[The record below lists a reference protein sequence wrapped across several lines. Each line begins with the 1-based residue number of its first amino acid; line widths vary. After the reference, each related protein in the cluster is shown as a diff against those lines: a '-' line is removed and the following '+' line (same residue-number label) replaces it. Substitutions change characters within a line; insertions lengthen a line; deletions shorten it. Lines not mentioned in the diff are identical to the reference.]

1 MISNSRSSRFGVLS
15 ALMAAS
21 ALMGSSC
28 TNGSIGE
35 PGGSCQSV
43 RSVFLTEVWGPVMAQ
58 KCVSCH
64 TPGGTAQLA
73 GARFRIL
80 PASYPDFADVNL
92 QAAMDMSNVFYNVN
106 GRQIPALI
114 AKPLGLT
121 MHGGGTVIREGSPE
135 HLALTNLVQRISS
148 GTNDQCRDFGSLA
161 APSGVV
167 QLNWH
172 DTLRRST
179 LDLLGRL
186 PTDLEYRAGEAS
198 EAGFEQVMTT
208 LFEEGAFYER
218 WRTAFND
225 LLLTDVY
232 VTNNGCDQRALNQ
245 ISSEDFPN
253 RGTYG
258 GGAVAGLDCCNRDRM
273 NPACDQVRTFFLNA
287 NNAIAQEPINL
298 MEYVV
303 RQNRP
308 FSEILTADYTLV
320 NAQSAH
326 VYNVSAQAGFND
338 PYAAP
343 ETLRPA
349 RISYTRQYRGGR
361 SETTPF
367 PHAGLMTTPAFLTRY
382 PTTTTN
388 RNRHRARIIQSYFLA
403 TDILKVG
410 ERPLD
415 PTASEALVQT
425 PTMNYAPCATCHRI
439 NDPIAGAFRGFF
451 PDGSSWRYDPND
463 AWYTDMF
470 PPGLNGDNIPGT
482 NYRNALQWLAPR
494 ITQDSRFTASVVRLV
509 YTGLTGRQPLAHPT
523 DTLDPLYGARASAW
537 VEQDRIFRAIARKF
551 VASNMN
557 FKIAVM
563 EMLKSPLYRA
573 IGSVM
578 PADLAQREATI
589 TSHSGVGSSM
599 MLTPEILDRR
609 VRAIAGFS
617 WVRDPNRLRM
627 PEGRGDDN
635 HWLEREFYLPYGGIN
650 SDTIVRRASDPSG
663 IITGVASRMATEVAC
678 RGTAWDFMQPQADR
692 RFFRGV
698 QLDTV
703 PEAGGNT
710 VPGNVTQIKQNT
722 ISMHELIL
730 GERLSIDDPEIER
743 TFQLFL
749 ETWRETRMPNAMG
762 MPNNSLPY
770 ECHGRQNPV
779 TGEELPDAMRLTE
792 DRNGTIRAWM
802 AVMTYLFND
811 YRFLYQ

>member
-1 MISNSRSSRFGVLS
+1 MISISRSSRFAALS
-15 ALMAAS
+15 AILAS
-21 ALMGSSC
+21 GALLGASC
-28 TNGSIGE
+28 TNGAIGE
-35 PGGSCQSV
+35 PGASCQSV

-58 KCVSCH
+58 RCVSCH
-64 TPGGTAQLA
+64 TPGGTAQLQ

-92 QAAMDMSNVFYNVN
+92 QAATDMSNVFYAVN

-121 MHGGGTVIREGSPE
+121 SHGGGTVVQEGSPE
-135 HLALTNLVQRISS
+135 HRALLNLVQRISA
-148 GTNDQCRDFGSLA
+148 GNDDSCRDFGSLA
-161 APSGVV
+161 APSGVLL
-167 QLNWH
+167 LNWH
-172 DTLRRST
+172 DTLRRAS

-186 PTDLEYRAGEAS
+186 PTDQEYHNGEAS
-198 EAGFEQVMTT
+198 EAGFEQVVTT
-208 LFEEGAFYER
+208 MFEDDAFYAR

-232 VTNNGCDQRALNQ
+232 VSNNGCDQRALNL
-245 ISSEDFPN
+245 ISSDDFPN

-258 GGAVAGLDCCNRDRM
+258 GGATAGLDCCNRDRM
-273 NPACDQVRTFFLNA
+273 NPMCESVRTFFLNA

-298 MEYVV
+298 MEYVI

-320 NAQSAH
+320 NPQSAY

-338 PYAAP
+338 AYASP
-343 ETLRPA
+343 NQLRPA
-349 RISYTRQYRGGR
+349 RITYTRRYDANR
-361 SETTPF
+361 SETVPF
-367 PHAGLMTTPAFLTRY
+367 PHAGLLTMPAFLGRY

-388 RNRHRARIIQSYFLA
+388 RNRHRARIVQSYFLA

-415 PTASEALVQT
+415 PTAAEALVQT
-425 PTMNYAPCATCHRI
+425 PTMNYAPCATCHKI

-451 PDGSSWRYDPND
+451 PNGSTWRYDPND
-463 AWYTDMF
+463 SWYTDMF
-470 PPGLNGDNIPGT
+470 PPGLNGENIPGT

-494 ITQDSRFTASVVRLV
+494 ITQDSRFVASVVRLV
-509 YTGLTGRQPLAHPT
+509 YTGLTGRQPLVHPT
-523 DTLDPLYGARASAW
+523 DTQDPLYAARASAW
-537 VEQDRIFRAIARKF
+537 TEQDRIFRAIARKF
-551 VASNMN
+551 SATNMN
-557 FKIAVM
+557 FKTVVL

-573 IGSVM
+573 TGAVL
-578 PADLAQREATI
+578 PANAADREAGLTA
-589 TSHSGVGSSM
+589 HSGVGSSM

-609 VRAIAGFS
+609 VTAIAGFS

-627 PEGRGDDN
+627 PDGRGPDG
-635 HWLEREFYLPYGGIN
+635 HWLNREFYLPYGGIN
-650 SDTIVRRASDPSG
+650 SDTIVRRAADPSG
-663 IITGVASRMATEVAC
+663 IIVGVAARMATEVAC
-678 RGTAWDFMQPQADR
+678 RGTAWDLMQPQAER
-692 RFFRGV
+692 RFFKHV

-710 VPGNVTQIKQNT
+710 VPGNVVLIKQN
-722 ISMHELIL
+722 IVAMHELIL
-730 GERLSIDDPEIER
+730 GERLSIDDPEVER
-743 TFQLFL
+743 TYQLFL

-762 MPNNSLPY
+762 MPDNALPY

-779 TGEELPDAMRLTE
+779 TGEELPDMQRLTE

-802 AVMTYLFND
+802 AVMTYLFTD